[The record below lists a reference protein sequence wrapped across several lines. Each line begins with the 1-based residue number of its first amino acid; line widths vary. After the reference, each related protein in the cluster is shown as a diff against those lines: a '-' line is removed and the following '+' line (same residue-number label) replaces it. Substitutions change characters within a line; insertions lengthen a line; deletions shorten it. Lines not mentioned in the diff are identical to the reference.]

1 MSTSE
6 VRDTPERATPGM
18 RDAVTMGHHVIR
30 YGWALSRVAGLHV
43 LDLGCGAG
51 YGTEILSWAA
61 RSARGFDLWRPE
73 PGQEPSWPGPA
84 SLTWGHD
91 LCADEL
97 PRANAGVMFEVLEH
111 LPAPE
116 AALDHVFAAVDTLV
130 VSFPNPALH
139 GSYANPHHVNDWALH
154 EVHGALR
161 AAADRHHELVQIDA
175 FAQRA
180 ATGAI
185 LPGAGDG
192 DDFWIFVVTTGGR
205 RGSAS

>member
-1 MSTSE
+1 
-6 VRDTPERATPGM
+6 
-18 RDAVTMGHHVIR
+18 
-30 YGWALSRVAGLHV
+30 
-43 LDLGCGAG
+43 
-51 YGTEILSWAA
+51 
-61 RSARGFDLWRPE
+61 
-73 PGQEPSWPGPA
+73 
-84 SLTWGHD
+84 
-91 LCADEL
+91 
-97 PRANAGVMFEVLEH
+97 MFEVLEH

-116 AALDHVFAAVDTLV
+116 AALDRVFAAVDTLV
-130 VSFPNPALH
+130 VSFPNP
-139 GSYANPHHVNDWALH
+139 ALH

-192 DDFWIFVVTTGGR
+192 DDFWIFVVGTDGR